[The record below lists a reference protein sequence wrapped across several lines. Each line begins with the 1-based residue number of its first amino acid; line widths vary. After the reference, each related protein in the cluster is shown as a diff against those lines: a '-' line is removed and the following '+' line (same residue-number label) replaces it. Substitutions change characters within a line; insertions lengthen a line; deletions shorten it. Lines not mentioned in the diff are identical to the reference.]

1 MKIGILALS
10 AISAM
15 GGLQSAHLPP
25 QPPVK
30 APLAIYY
37 SFDTP
42 PPRDLFTEMKSELD
56 RILAPANLRVAW
68 RSTDTQN
75 TGEEDFPDIV
85 VFRFHGRCS
94 FEPNSADEEF
104 AEDPGGLALARTH
117 ITDGH
122 VLPFGEVD
130 CDKLRYFIAPAEK
143 SMDAMSRNSALGRAM
158 ARVSAHEIYH
168 MLTGSET
175 HAATGIA
182 RPAHSRTELTA
193 HTFSFAE
200 AETEWLRAWVERQA
214 GTIQQ
219 DEREEQAVEAEPPV
233 ALAGR

>member
-1 MKIGILALS
+1 MNIRLFALS
-10 AISAM
+10 AISALC
-15 GGLQSAHLPP
+15 GLQAAHLPL
-25 QPPVK
+25 QPPSK

-42 PPRDLFTEMKSELD
+42 TPDGVFTELESELD

-75 TGEEDFPDIV
+75 SGAEDFPNIV

-94 FEPNSADEEF
+94 FESSWTEEEL
-104 AEDPGGLALARTH
+104 APDPGGLALARTE
-117 ITDGH
+117 ITDGR

-130 CDKLRYFIAPAEK
+130 CGKLRHFIAPGVK
-143 SMDAMSRNSALGRAM
+143 SLDAHGRNAALGRAM

-182 RPAHSRTELTA
+182 RPAHSRAELTA
-193 HTFSFAE
+193 QTFSFAKP
-200 AETEWLRAWVERQA
+200 ETDWLRSWVERQ
-214 GTIQQ
+214 T
-219 DEREEQAVEAEPPV
+219 RTPEQVSSVIRPD
-233 ALAGR
+233 

>member
-10 AISAM
+10 AISAV
-15 GGLQSAHLPP
+15 GGLQAAHLPP
-25 QPPVK
+25 QPSVK

-42 PPRDLFTEMKSELD
+42 PPGGVFTEMQSELD

-75 TGEEDFPDIV
+75 TGAEDFPNIV
-85 VFRFHGRCS
+85 VFRFHGSCS
-94 FEPNSADEEF
+94 FENDWEEEEL
-104 AEDPGGLALARTH
+104 APDPGGLALAKTQ

-130 CDKLRYFIAPAEK
+130 CDKLRHFIAPAVK
-143 SMDAMSRNSALGRAM
+143 SLDVRSRNSALGRAM

-182 RPAHSRTELTA
+182 RSTHSRAELTA
-193 HTFSFAE
+193 QTFSFGR
-200 AETEWLRAWVERQA
+200 TEIDWLRGWVDRQ
-214 GTIQQ
+214 T
-219 DEREEQAVEAEPPV
+219 RTRPEEISSVV
-233 ALAGR
+233 ARRGW

>member
-10 AISAM
+10 AISAL
-15 GGLQSAHLPP
+15 GCLKAAQLPTQS
-25 QPPVK
+25 PVE

-42 PPRDLFTEMKSELD
+42 PPGGVFTEMQSEMD

-75 TGEEDFPDIV
+75 TGAEDFPDIV

-94 FEPNSADEEF
+94 LEANWTNEEF
-104 AEDPGGLALARTH
+104 ARDPGGLALARTQ

-130 CDKLRYFIAPAEK
+130 CDKLRYFLAPAAK
-143 SMDAMSRNSALGRAM
+143 SMDATTRNSALGRAM

-182 RPAHSRTELTA
+182 RPSHSRTELTA
-193 HTFSFAE
+193 QTFSFAE
-200 AETEWLRAWVERQA
+200 AETEWLRAWVERQ
-214 GTIQQ
+214 TRTTQ
-219 DEREEQAVEAEPPV
+219 EEEAIDEAEPPV

>member
-1 MKIGILALS
+1 VSAL
-10 AISAM
+10 SAM
-15 GGLQSAHLPP
+15 GGLQAAHLPP
-25 QPPVK
+25 RPPVK

-37 SFDTP
+37 SFATP
-42 PPRDLFTEMKSELD
+42 PPGDVFTEMQSELN
-56 RILAPANLRVAW
+56 RILAPANLRVVW

-75 TGEEDFPDIV
+75 TGAEDFPDIV
-85 VFRFHGRCS
+85 VFRFHGTCS
-94 FEPNSADEEF
+94 FETHWANEDF
-104 AEDPGGLALARTH
+104 AGDPGGLALARTH
-117 ITDGH
+117 VTDGH

-130 CDKLRYFIAPAEK
+130 CNQLRHFIAPEAK
-143 SMDAMSRNSALGRAM
+143 SMDPTSRNSALGRAM

-193 HTFSFAE
+193 QTFSFAE
-200 AETEWLRAWVERQA
+200 AETEWLRAWVERQTGA
-214 GTIQQ
+214 IQQ
-219 DEREEQAVEAEPPV
+219 EEAIEVEPV